1 MKLQTI
7 NSALKVDR
15 SFELFHV
22 KPQERCRTTVS
33 SVACCLDGLAMHSF
47 LPVKLLVDDGVM
59 DGWMAS
65 LWNCIQYNTWRG
77 ECQALRE
84 KFLKKFWEGGVGL
97 EVVFKIKF

>member
-1 MKLQTI
+1 MRDAVW
-7 NSALKVDR
+7 NR
-15 SFELFHV
+15 G
-22 KPQERCRTTVS
+22 P
-33 SVACCLDGLAMHSF
+33 
-47 LPVKLLVDDGVM
+47 
-59 DGWMAS
+59 